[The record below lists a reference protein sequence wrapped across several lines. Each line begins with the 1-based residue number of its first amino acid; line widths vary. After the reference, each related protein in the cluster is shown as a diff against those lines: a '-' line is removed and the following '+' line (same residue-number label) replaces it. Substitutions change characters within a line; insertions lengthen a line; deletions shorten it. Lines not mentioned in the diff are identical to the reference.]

1 MEITN
6 GNHQWKSAT
15 EITNGNHQ
23 RKSVTEIPTRY
34 SMDREGLELKDISS
48 LSSLN
53 FGISLS
59 PTGILEVQKTPDT
72 GDRGLIVLLN

>member
-1 MEITN
+1 
-6 GNHQWKSAT
+6 
-15 EITNGNHQ
+15 
-23 RKSVTEIPTRY
+23 
-34 SMDREGLELKDISS
+34 MDREGLELKNISS

-59 PTGILEVQKTPDT
+59 QTGILEVQKTPDT